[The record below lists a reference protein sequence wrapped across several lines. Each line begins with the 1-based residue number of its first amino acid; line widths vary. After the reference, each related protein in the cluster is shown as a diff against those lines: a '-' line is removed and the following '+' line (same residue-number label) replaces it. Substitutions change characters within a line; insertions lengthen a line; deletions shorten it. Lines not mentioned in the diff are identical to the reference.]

1 MHTKYIMLDQG
12 QYPINSIGYKVFLD
26 ILFPIGYDVVV
37 LDGYGEKA
45 FVDFYH
51 VHFLVHKCPNIAD
64 MWRMNL

>member
-26 ILFPIGYDVVV
+26 ILFPIGYDVIVS
-37 LDGYGEKA
+37 DGYGEKA

-51 VHFLVHKCPNIAD
+51 V
-64 MWRMNL
+64 